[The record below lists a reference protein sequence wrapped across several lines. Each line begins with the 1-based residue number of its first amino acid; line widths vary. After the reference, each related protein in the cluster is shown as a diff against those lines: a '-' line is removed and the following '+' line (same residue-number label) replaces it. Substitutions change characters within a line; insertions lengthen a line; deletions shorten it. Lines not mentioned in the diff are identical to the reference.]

1 MQLAIQHLEAES
13 HSACFQLCEAGICY
27 IYTPTQFSTLKSKM
41 GYLFTSESVSEG
53 HPDKVA
59 DQISDAVLDQL
70 LAFDPNSKVACET
83 LVTTGQVV
91 VAGEVKSEAYVDL
104 QDVVRKTIARIGYT
118 KAEYKFEAESCGIL
132 SAIHEQSADI
142 NRGVDRKDAD
152 PMAQGAGDQGMMFG
166 YANNETDTYMPLP
179 LSLAHDIV
187 YVLSEIRREGK
198 QMTYLRPDSKSQVT
212 VEYSDDNVAQRI
224 DTIVVSTQHD
234 DFITAEEAG
243 SQEEA
248 DRQMLAQIQKD
259 VEEIVIPRVISE
271 RVNTPEIKAL
281 FHKGAIKYYVNPTG
295 KFVIGGPHGD
305 TGLTGRKI
313 IVDTYGGKGAHGGG
327 AFSGKDPSKVDRSA
341 AYAARHIAKNM
352 VAAGIADEMLVQLS
366 YAIGKPEPISI
377 YVDTYGRSHV
387 DLTDGQIAEKIGE
400 LFDLR
405 PAAIE
410 RSLNLRQPIYEETA
424 SYGHMGR
431 TPEKVVKTFS
441 APGQGEKQIEVELFT
456 WEKLD
461 KVDEIKKAFNK

>member
-1 MQLAIQHLEAES
+1 
-13 HSACFQLCEAGICY
+13 
-27 IYTPTQFSTLKSKM
+27 M

-70 LAFDPNSKVACET
+70 LAYDPNSKVACET

-142 NRGVDRKDAD
+142 NRGVDRKDED

-212 VEYSDDNVAQRI
+212 IEYSDDNVAQRI

-234 DFITAEEAG
+234 EFISAEEAG

-259 VEEIVIPRVISE
+259 VEEIVIPRVIDE

-281 FHKGAIKYYVNPTG
+281 FHKGTIKYYVNPTG

-387 DLTDGQIAEKIGE
+387 NLTDGQIAEKIGQ

-431 TPEKVVKTFS
+431 IPEKVVKTFH
-441 APGQGEKQIEVELFT
+441 APGQSDKQMEVELFT
-456 WEKLD
+456 WEKLN